1 MKITLENPSRMVLL
15 DHNYTAY
22 IAGAGLFIIGGYFG
36 VSYLSTNM
44 MTAGAGGLFA
54 LIGIAIVATSK
65 MLTITLDKQSGK
77 GAIALKGII
86 GGGSRDIELSKVRKL
101 TLRKQTR
108 TTYTSSRQSS
118 GVSFGSGMSSGMRI
132 EFDYTI
138 GFVMDTNEEL
148 PFKLANISSG
158 VNNVLISPDEREMNF
173 AKQISDFLGVPLDF
187 VAPSSMGQTISTI
200 TQGMQKTM

>member
-1 MKITLENPSRMVLL
+1 MKITLENPSRMVLI
-15 DHNYTAY
+15 DHNYMMY
-22 IAGAGLFIIGGYFG
+22 IFGAAFFLIGAYFG
-36 VSYLSTNM
+36 YSYMSTSL

-65 MLTITLDKQSGK
+65 MLTITLDKATGK
-77 GAIALKGII
+77 GTIALKGII
-86 GGGSRDIELSKVRKL
+86 GGGSRDIELSKVKKL

-108 TTYTSSRQSS
+108 TTYTSSRSSS

-138 GFVMDTNEEL
+138 GFVMDTGEEL

-158 VNNVLISPDEREMNF
+158 VNNVLISPDEKEMNF
-173 AKQISDFLGVPLDF
+173 AKQIADFLGVQLEF
-187 VAPSSMGQTISTI
+187 VAPPSMGQPISSI
-200 TQGMQKTM
+200 TQGIS